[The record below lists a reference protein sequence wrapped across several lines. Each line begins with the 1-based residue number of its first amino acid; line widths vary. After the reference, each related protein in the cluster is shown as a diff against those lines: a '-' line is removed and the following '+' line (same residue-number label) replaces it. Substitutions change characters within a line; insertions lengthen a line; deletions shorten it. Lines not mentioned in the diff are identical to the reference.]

1 MYSREFS
8 VPEGVLIEIDSNK
21 VKVSG
26 SKGEIKKEF
35 KLIFNTKIQK
45 QDKKIVVSSES
56 DRRKAKALV
65 GTIIAHIRNM
75 SKGVME
81 GYIYK
86 MKIVYSH
93 FPMTV
98 KIDGNKIVTQNFIGE
113 RTTRTAKIVG
123 NAQVKIE
130 GQDMTISGIDID
142 EVGSTASNIELSCR
156 IVGYDKRRFS
166 DGIYL
171 VQGKKAV

>member
-1 MYSREFS
+1 MHSKEIIIA
-8 VPEGVLIEIDSNK
+8 EGATVELEGTK

-26 SKGEIKKEF
+26 GRGEIKREF
-35 KLIFNTKIQK
+35 KLGYGIVM
-45 QDKKIVVSSES
+45 KKSDNKVVISTES
-56 DRRKAKALV
+56 KERKAKALV
-65 GTIIAHIRNM
+65 GTIIAHIKNM
-75 SKGVME
+75 MKGVND
-81 GYIYK
+81 GYAYK

-98 KIDGNKIVTQNFIGE
+98 KVEGNKVVTQNFMGE
-113 RTTRTAKIVG
+113 RTSRSGKIIG

-130 GQDMTISGIDID
+130 GQDVTVSGIDLE
-142 EVGSTASNIELSCR
+142 EVGATASNIELSCR

-171 VQGKKAV
+171 VSGKKGA

>member
-8 VPEGVLIEIDSNK
+8 IPEGVTIEVDNNK

-35 KLIFNTKIQK
+35 KLTYNTKIQK

-56 DRRKAKALV
+56 EERKAKALV
-65 GTIIAHIRNM
+65 GTIAAHLRNM
-75 SKGVME
+75 SKGVTE
-81 GYIYK
+81 GYTYK

-98 KIDGNKIVTQNFIGE
+98 KIDGNKVVTQNFIGE
-113 RTTRTAKIVG
+113 RTLRTAKIIG
-123 NAQVKIE
+123 NTQVKIE
-130 GQDMTISGIDID
+130 GQDMTITGIDLD
-142 EVGSTASNIELSCR
+142 EVGATASNIELSCR
-156 IVGYDKRRFS
+156 IVGYDKRRFN
-166 DGIYL
+166 DGIFL
-171 VQGKKAV
+171 THGKKAV